1 MALERCWIDGPLLS
15 SYSFAGVIVGQT
27 IRQER
32 PGFKR
37 TWSNFDMTKND
48 AGNTGPKL
56 IADGYRSVE
65 EARTAMEQYWA
76 MKEPR

>member
-1 MALERCWIDGPLLS
+1 MTRTWIDGPLVS
-15 SYSFAGVIVGQT
+15 SYLLAGVIVGQT

-32 PGFKR
+32 PEFKR

-56 IADGYRSVE
+56 IADGYRSE
-65 EARTAMEQYWA
+65 QEARTAMEQYWA